1 MIDYNMDRIS
11 MNIILKILFE
21 DECCRCKKIIQE
33 NILKD
38 NEKER

>member
-1 MIDYNMDRIS
+1 MIDYNIDRIS

-21 DECCRCKKIIQE
+21 DEGFRCKKIIQE